1 MSQRSH
7 PTVST
12 NEASYDLDMAHDLI
26 LADRT
31 RQILEGEASV
41 TERRMFGGIAFM
53 LAGNMSVGVLGD
65 ELMVRVG
72 APSWSEVLELTG
84 VREMDFSGRS
94 MKGLVL
100 IDPERTASDEQLEE
114 WVERGVTF
122 ALTLPAK

>member
-1 MSQRSH
+1 
-7 PTVST
+7 
-12 NEASYDLDMAHDLI
+12 MAYDLI

-31 RQILEGEASV
+31 RLILEGEASV
-41 TERRMFGGIAFM
+41 TERRMFRGIAFM

-72 APSWSEVLELTG
+72 APSWSKVLELTG

-94 MKGLVL
+94 MKGFVL

>member
-1 MSQRSH
+1 
-7 PTVST
+7 
-12 NEASYDLDMAHDLI
+12 MAHDLI

>member
-1 MSQRSH
+1 
-7 PTVST
+7 
-12 NEASYDLDMAHDLI
+12 MAYDLI